1 LTRTDIKRKMG
12 LMSKKKKQSDA
23 YSWEQQ
29 FRAAI
34 EETGWPLMEITR
46 QTGVD
51 HSQLSRFMRGE
62 RGLSITT
69 AERVAAVVGLE
80 LKRVKR
86 KSQGGKR

>member
-1 LTRTDIKRKMG
+1 
-12 LMSKKKKQSDA
+12 MSKAKTKTD
-23 YSWEQQ
+23 WEET

-34 EETGWPLMEITR
+34 TETGWPLMEITR
-46 QTGVD
+46 QSGID

>member
-1 LTRTDIKRKMG
+1 
-12 LMSKKKKQSDA
+12 
-23 YSWEQQ
+23 
-29 FRAAI
+29 
-34 EETGWPLMEITR
+34 MEITR